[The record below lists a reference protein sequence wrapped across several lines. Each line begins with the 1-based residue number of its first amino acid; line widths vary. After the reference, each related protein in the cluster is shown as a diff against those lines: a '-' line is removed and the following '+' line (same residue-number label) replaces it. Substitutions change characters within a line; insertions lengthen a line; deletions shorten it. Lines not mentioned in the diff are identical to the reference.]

1 LEAILLPDL
10 VARCRA
16 ADRKAQ
22 EHIFRTYYSDFLKIC
37 LRYAHDQPAAEAM
50 LSDAF
55 FKIFTKIDSYNGSGP
70 FEAWMRRIV
79 VNTCLTHCRNS
90 GGSTD
95 APLPDADHSI
105 HTGQSLQSSNEA
117 LSRLGIQ
124 ELTRLI
130 QSLPPMSRTVFNLF
144 VFDGYSHKEIAG
156 HLGITEG
163 TSHWHVSSARQWL
176 KAKLLKA
183 QPNG

>member
-1 LEAILLPDL
+1 MEAILLPDL

-37 LRYAHDQPAAEAM
+37 LRYANDRQGADAM

-55 FKIFTKIDSYNGSGP
+55 FKIFTKIDSFTGAGP

-79 VNTCLTHCRNS
+79 VNTCLTHFRNY
-90 GGSTD
+90 GGNHD
-95 APLPDADHSI
+95 KQLPDADSATTVNH
-105 HTGQSLQSSNEA
+105 GMQAPNEA

-124 ELTRLI
+124 ELTHLI
-130 QSLPPMSRTVFNLF
+130 QSLPPMSRTVFNLYIF
-144 VFDGYSHKEIAG
+144 EGYSHKEIAVQ
-156 HLGITEG
+156 LGISEG
-163 TSHWHVSSARQWL
+163 TSHWHVSTARQWL
-176 KAKLLKA
+176 KSKL
-183 QPNG
+183 